1 MKSLVS
7 IIIPCYNCEKTVER
21 CVNSI
26 LKNTYK
32 EYEIICINDGS
43 KDGTLK
49 KLKVLNKKSD
59 KVKIVD
65 KKNGGAASARN
76 AGLKEATGKYIML
89 IDSDDYIGKDYIK
102 SYVDEIESKNL
113 DMVLGGYTRLD
124 DNLKVLQVRH
134 IKNTKWNCYKLLSP
148 WGRIVRKEFIDKYG
162 IHFLDFIMGDDV
174 HFCMNILSKTD
185 KVSAID
191 NVEYYYVYNG
201 LSLTSTTYQDF
212 KIEQRPL
219 LDAISDNQENKKD
232 KIFNYFMYRY
242 VIYYLMTYG
251 KNVKPKRFVEETNK
265 LYSYLKEKNMKY
277 VSPFNKLIKGED
289 NSVKLVVSFFN
300 LLYRLKMI
308 GLFAKVYC
316 KGR

>member
-26 LKNTYK
+26 LKSTYK

-43 KDGTLK
+43 KDDTLK
-49 KLKVLNKKSD
+49 KLKELKKKSD

-124 DNLKVLQVRH
+124 DDLKVLQVRH

-148 WGRIVRKEFIDKYG
+148 WGRIIRKDFIDKYG
-162 IHFLDFIMGDDV
+162 IHFFDFIMGDDV

-242 VIYYLMTYG
+242 VVYYLMTYG

-265 LYSYLKEKNMKY
+265 LYTYLKEKNMKY
-277 VSPFNKLIKGED
+277 VSPFSRLIRGED
-289 NSVKLVVSFFN
+289 TSVKIVVSTFN
-300 LLYRLKMI
+300 LMYRLKLI